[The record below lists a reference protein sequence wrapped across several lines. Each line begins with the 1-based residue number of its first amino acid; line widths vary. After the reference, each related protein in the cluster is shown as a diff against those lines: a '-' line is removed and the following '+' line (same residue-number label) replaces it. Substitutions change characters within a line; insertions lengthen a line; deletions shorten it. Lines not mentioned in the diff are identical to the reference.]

1 MLGLEEEEKVPF
13 YEHVLLDHLL
23 EGFPQKGPVRQF
35 MELVLIGLSNNPY
48 ITVDRKHATVEYYRE
63 YFNEKEDILRASGA
77 LG

>member
-23 EGFPQKGPVRQF
+23 EGFPERGPVRQF
-35 MELVLIGLSNNPY
+35 MELVITGLSSNPY
-48 ITVDRKHATVEYYRE
+48 ITVERKHATVDYYRE
-63 YFNEKEDILRASGA
+63 YFKDKEDILRASGA